1 MNVITIPILIAASMP
16 RATSTTIAAPG
27 RFDRAG
33 VLDHAASRQPVAVG
47 PHTASGT
54 PSRPERAR
62 DLSRPHLL
70 KGMECEYAPAYR
82 AYFEDE
88 LLGRLELDYLVGAA
102 HFIPHDGDWL
112 GVYRGI
118 TDAAT
123 LRAYAAAYVALIEWK
138 LFAFI
143 AHPDLFANSYLAW
156 DRHAEACSR
165 EILRAA
171 EAYGVPLE
179 INGYGFRKPR
189 VDTSEGRRPMY
200 PWIRF
205 WELAAEYDIEV
216 VLNSD
221 AHRPEDVAANLDDAA
236 AIAARFGLRIADL
249 SLEPNGSNGD
259 WHRPAVN
266 APGGARRCGCM
277 QPEAFRVGK
286 VVFGLGI
293 EAVRRLPR
301 RSRNTGRA
309 ASTQS
314 RTPETSKL
322 SSLTGVDKHRA
333 RRGQDVREVKR
344 HLRGSL
350 PYSVAIAGM

>member
-1 MNVITIPILIAASMP
+1 MNANHHTHTYRCKHATGDVDDYCRAA
-16 RATSTTIAAPG
+16 R
-27 RFDRAG
+27 RAG
-33 VLDHAASRQPVAVG
+33 LTVLGFSDHAALPDNRWLSVRMAYSERD
-47 PHTASGT
+47 AYCADL
-54 PSRPERAR
+54 ERAR
-62 DLSRPHLL
+62 ETFPGLTLL

-102 HFIPHDGDWL
+102 HFIPYDGDWL

-249 SLEPNGSNGD
+249 SCLEPE
-259 WHRPAVN
+259 RQQ
-266 APGGARRCGCM
+266 R
-277 QPEAFRVGK
+277 
-286 VVFGLGI
+286 
-293 EAVRRLPR
+293 
-301 RSRNTGRA
+301 
-309 ASTQS
+309 
-314 RTPETSKL
+314 
-322 SSLTGVDKHRA
+322 
-333 RRGQDVREVKR
+333 
-344 HLRGSL
+344 
-350 PYSVAIAGM
+350 